1 MNAPLDPESRAVLTD
16 GLRPDP
22 GYVLDAAV
30 GTTYSLDLEA
40 LLLAP
45 LAFALFDSD
54 ANYTDPIA
62 LLAALR
68 SYADR
73 IALYCDETR
82 VIGADRKSG
91 IDPRLLSLLEGV
103 LKPVSAP
110 GGGAFHP
117 KVWVLRFRAQ
127 DGDIR
132 HRILVLTRNQTF
144 DRSWDLVVRLDEAEQ
159 GEGGEP
165 VGIGAAQLLTQL
177 NQLSPSPITA
187 GVAKSIKTKRFA
199 PPDGFDKAALHSF
212 GLGGSASTDVLGA
225 ERVLVISPFLAA
237 RRVEQLVGQSSR
249 AMVVSRPE
257 ALDKL
262 GAKALSQFQEIK
274 CFAGGDDSDEES
286 ATLTQLHAKAIIS
299 EVGDRAVWFV
309 GSGNAT
315 NAAIA
320 GNVEV
325 MLELKGS
332 KTKVGINSIL
342 KDPKKGGVGFSSLLA
357 DYTPGEQP
365 AGESDHEAEVAR
377 LDRIVQ
383 EVARGKVVI
392 TAEAEGTDGKYE
404 LQLELGDGLAGLEA
418 GDRLT
423 VRPVTLKADR
433 ASDLTRGDRPTA
445 KFGSVSLSQV
455 TELLAFTLTSSL
467 KVKDAG
473 GSLGTVPPRSF
484 VICGQLL
491 NPPEG
496 RDEHLLLE
504 LIPDKA
510 TFRLLLFMLLASGDP
525 AAHAAELARS
535 LVKAPSNIDGAQ
547 QTSALGI
554 PLFESLLRTYS
565 REPER
570 LEAIGKTV
578 ERFQATE
585 EGRERLPDG
594 FAEMWAPF
602 DPAAKKVRR

>member
-1 MNAPLDPESRAVLTD
+1 
-16 GLRPDP
+16 
-22 GYVLDAAV
+22 
-30 GTTYSLDLEA
+30 
-40 LLLAP
+40 
-45 LAFALFDSD
+45 
-54 ANYTDPIA
+54 
-62 LLAALR
+62 
-68 SYADR
+68 
-73 IALYCDETR
+73 
-82 VIGADRKSG
+82 
-91 IDPRLLSLLEGV
+91 
-103 LKPVSAP
+103 
-110 GGGAFHP
+110 
-117 KVWVLRFRAQ
+117 
-127 DGDIR
+127 
-132 HRILVLTRNQTF
+132 
-144 DRSWDLVVRLDEAEQ
+144 
-159 GEGGEP
+159 
-165 VGIGAAQLLTQL
+165 
-177 NQLSPSPITA
+177 
-187 GVAKSIKTKRFA
+187 
-199 PPDGFDKAALHSF
+199 
-212 GLGGSASTDVLGA
+212 
-225 ERVLVISPFLAA
+225 
-237 RRVEQLVGQSSR
+237 
-249 AMVVSRPE
+249 MVVSRPE

-299 EVGDRAVWFV
+299 EAGDRAVWFV

-325 MLELKGS
+325 MLELKGP

-342 KDPKKGGVGFSSLLA
+342 RDPKKGGVGFSSLLVNYKA
-357 DYTPGEQP
+357 SDKPTE
-365 AGESDHEAEVAR
+365 ESDREAEVAR
-377 LDRIVQ
+377 LDEIVT
-383 EVARGKVVI
+383 EIARGKVVI
-392 TAEAEGTDGKYE
+392 TAQPEGADGNYG
-404 LQLELGDGLAGLEA
+404 LQLELGHGLEGLEA
-418 GDRLT
+418 GDKLT
-423 VRPVTLKADR
+423 VRPVTVKEDR
-433 ASDLTRGDRPTA
+433 AAELRQGARPSAT
-445 KFGSVSLSQV
+445 FGSVSLSQV
-455 TELLAFTLTSSL
+455 TELLAFSLSSSR
-467 KVKDAG
+467 KVNDSSGKPT
-473 GSLGTVPPRSF
+473 TVPVRNF

-535 LVKAPSNIDGAQ
+535 LVKAPGHADGAQ
-547 QTSALGI
+547 QASALGI

>member
-1 MNAPLDPESRAVLTD
+1 MKAPLDPEARSVLTD

-45 LAFALFDSD
+45 LAFSLFDSD
-54 ANYTDPIA
+54 TNAADPTA

-68 SYADR
+68 SHADR
-73 IALYCDETR
+73 IAVYCDRTR
-82 VIGADRKSG
+82 ITGADQKSG
-91 IDPRLLSLLEGV
+91 IDQRLLLLLESA
-103 LKPVSAP
+103 LHPVSAP

-117 KVWVLRFRAQ
+117 KVWVLRFRTQ
-127 DGDIR
+127 EGEVR

-144 DRSWDLVVRLDEAEQ
+144 DRSWDLVVRLDESDES
-159 GEGGEP
+159 EGGDP
-165 VGIGAAQLLTQL
+165 VGKGAATLLKQL
-177 NQLSPSPITA
+177 NELSPSPITA
-187 GVAKSIKTKRFA
+187 SVAKSIKATRFT
-199 PPDGFDKAALHSF
+199 PPDGFDSAALHSF
-212 GLGGSASTDVLGA
+212 GLGSSASTDVPGA
-225 ERVLVISPFLAA
+225 ERVLVISPFLSAW
-237 RRVEQLVGQSSR
+237 RIKQLVGQASKSV
-249 AMVVSRPE
+249 VVSRPE

-262 GAKALSQFQEIK
+262 GAKALSPFCEVK
-274 CFAGGDDSDEES
+274 CFAGGDDSDDDGP
-286 ATLTQLHAKAIIS
+286 TLTQLHAKAIIS
-299 EVGDRAVWFV
+299 EVGGQTVWFV

-325 MLELKGS
+325 MLELAGPKS
-332 KTKVGINSIL
+332 KVGIDAIL
-342 KDPKKGGVGFSSLLA
+342 MGPKKGGVGFSSLLT
-357 DYTPGEQP
+357 DYKASDKPT
-365 AGESDHEAEVAR
+365 GESDHEAELAR
-377 LDRIVQ
+377 LDEIVS
-383 EVARGKVVI
+383 EIARGEVVI
-392 TAEAEGTDGKYE
+392 TARPEGTGGNYE
-404 LQLELGDGLAGLEA
+404 LQLELGYSLEGLEA
-418 GDRLT
+418 GDKLT
-423 VRPVTLKADR
+423 VRPVTVKSDR
-433 ASDLTRGDRPTA
+433 AAELTRGPRPRTSI
-445 KFGSVSLSQV
+445 GSVSLSKV
-455 TELLAFTLTSSL
+455 TELLAFSLRSSRNVSDSSG
-467 KVKDAG
+467 KATTP
-473 GSLGTVPPRSF
+473 SRHF

-535 LVKAPSNIDGAQ
+535 LVKAPSHADGAQ
-547 QTSALGI
+547 QASALGI

-602 DPAAKKVRR
+602 DLAASRAAR